1 MMKLVVAVAWLLVDQ
16 CNGQVPLECFDQS
29 VAAYGS
35 DLGNDF
41 SSQQELLMIDF
52 DRTMKLNAITGCF
65 GQRGEVYSL

>member
-1 MMKLVVAVAWLLVDQ
+1 L
-16 CNGQVPLECFDQS
+16 
-29 VAAYGS
+29 GS
-35 DLGNDF
+35 DF